1 MAGNVHGVSLSPGFI
16 QTENDSESSQTDY
29 SNMADNSGESSSTCM
44 SVSLLDRLKSPSPA
58 EISRPRKMKV
68 NKPHDSGKRRCR
80 GALASDPKSIT
91 ASQRVQEFEDEF
103 FIVDSDDNLF
113 CQACQEQISLK
124 RSIIRNHTVSS
135 KHKKRKE
142 QLVEKQQQDTSI
154 ATSLSEYNSEIH
166 LKGETLSENHQAYR
180 VRVVATFLKSGV
192 PLSKIETFREL
203 LEEKAY
209 RLTDRRNMCDYI
221 HVPFI
226 LKEESLIRQEIGN
239 KYLSVTFDGTSRL
252 GEALAVVLHFVDDD
266 WQLQHR
272 LIRCQMLSKALSGEE
287 IAREVISTLSVTY
300 GIYSHRVLATMR
312 DRASANNV
320 AMQTMKV
327 MFPSLVD
334 IGCFS
339 HTIDRVGSY
348 FKTTTLDEFTTT

>member
-1 MAGNVHGVSLSPGFI
+1 MAGNVRGVSLSPCFI

-29 SNMADNSGESSSTCM
+29 SNMADNSGESSSMCM

-58 EISRPRKMKV
+58 EISQPRKMKV
-68 NKPHDSGKRRCR
+68 NKPHDSAKRRCR

-113 CQACQEQISLK
+113 CQACREQISLK
-124 RSIIRNHTVSS
+124 HSIIRNHTVSS

-142 QLVEKQQQDTSI
+142 QLVEKQQDTSI

-166 LKGETLSENHQAYR
+166 LKGETLPENHQAYR

-209 RLTDRRNMCDYI
+209 RLTDRRN
-221 HVPFI
+221 VFI
-226 LKEESLIRQEIGN
+226 LKEEESLIRQEIGD
-239 KYLSVTFDGTSRL
+239 KYLSVTFDGTLRL

-272 LIRCQMLSKALSGEE
+272 LICCQMLSKALSGEE

-300 GIYSHRVLATMR
+300 GIYS
-312 DRASANNV
+312 
-320 AMQTMKV
+320 Q
-327 MFPSLVD
+327 SL
-334 IGCFS
+334 GYHERSGFC
-339 HTIDRVGSY
+339 
-348 FKTTTLDEFTTT
+348 